1 MLSAF
6 PQVPFPQVCP
16 GYRRRRDILVHHI
29 LATWP
34 VTATGPTALYEPAL
48 STGITSV
55 AVPATLT

>member
-1 MLSAF
+1 MFAF
-6 PQVPFPQVCP
+6 PQVPFPQVGP
-16 GYRRRRDILVHHI
+16 GYRRRRGTFIRHI

-34 VTATGPTALYEPAL
+34 VAATGPTALYEPAL